1 MSLLDKAKGLNLLF
15 KLCPLRSGKL
25 LFQMDNPEVELLTT
39 AQDKL
44 FSILKHDVFSL
55 GRLYLGSMRASC
67 LLPLL
72 LAEGPA
78 VQKVQKSVETQKML
92 YISKKIVRVLFYI

>member
-1 MSLLDKAKGLNLLF
+1 M
-15 KLCPLRSGKL
+15 
-25 LFQMDNPEVELLTT
+25 ELLTT

-72 LAEGPA
+72 LAEGPTGPEGP
-78 VQKVQKSVETQKML
+78 K
-92 YISKKIVRVLFYI
+92 ISGNSQNVFLKTIVRVLFYI